1 MTTLRNDWT
10 WRLAIVSALIGTV
23 TSAYL
28 LVDYL
33 GGDAIC
39 LTGSGCDEVRA
50 SAFAYPL
57 GVPMPALGL
66 GFYLAAIGVLLY
78 AAERPALFGISAVWI
93 TVAWAAAG
101 VVVSAGLTGVEVF
114 VIGSIC
120 SWCTVS
126 AAASVLLA
134 LGVVRAARDAPDEP
148 SRDEPLRT
156 ARARRRA
163 RAQQV
168 DERRRRN
175 RFVAASGA
183 AASLALMGLL
193 VIPVLVA
200 APAEGLTPVNDRA
213 VRGSGPQVVVFSDFQ
228 CPACA
233 RVAPMVEQLAD
244 DGSATL
250 VYRYFPLTTIHANAE
265 AAARA
270 AEAARRQDRFWPFHD
285 LLFSSQAQWSD
296 LPPDEASAFFT
307 QLAAEV
313 SLDVSTW
320 QADLAAA
327 ADVVQADMA
336 EAQRLQLRGTPTIF
350 IEGQLYRGTLSLDG
364 LRSVLSDG

>member
-193 VIPVLVA
+193 VA

-296 LPPDEASAFFT
+296 LPPDE
-307 QLAAEV
+307 V

-320 QADLAAA
+320 QADLVAA